1 MKINKLALFVC
12 CMSVAVITS
21 ADLEDRVS
29 VLENQASLQALENN
43 LSFGGYGEFHATRKS
58 GNSYGDYHRVV
69 MYAGYQFSDSI
80 RLNSE
85 IELEHSKS
93 TVGYVLLEQFNIGI
107 DLSETTT
114 AVLGRS
120 LAPMGIVGP
129 RHEPPLF
136 FGVERPNVEKY
147 ILPSTWSIDG
157 VGLTGDLSENI
168 SYEVYAVGGLDA
180 SGFTASDGIRGGREA
195 AYQGLESPSI
205 TGRVDYY
212 GIDGLRVGA
221 SMWSGSSDF
230 GEKGVDAATGT
241 EVSIS
246 SLDFEYEAGALSV
259 NGLWASG
266 DHLSLIHI

>member
-12 CMSVAVITS
+12 CLSVAGITS

-29 VLENQASLQALENN
+29 ALENQASLQALENN

-114 AVLGRS
+114 AILGRS
-120 LAPMGIVGP
+120 
-129 RHEPPLF
+129 
-136 FGVERPNVEKY
+136 
-147 ILPSTWSIDG
+147 
-157 VGLTGDLSENI
+157 
-168 SYEVYAVGGLDA
+168 
-180 SGFTASDGIRGGREA
+180 
-195 AYQGLESPSI
+195 
-205 TGRVDYY
+205 
-212 GIDGLRVGA
+212 
-221 SMWSGSSDF
+221 
-230 GEKGVDAATGT
+230 
-241 EVSIS
+241 
-246 SLDFEYEAGALSV
+246 
-259 NGLWASG
+259 
-266 DHLSLIHI
+266 